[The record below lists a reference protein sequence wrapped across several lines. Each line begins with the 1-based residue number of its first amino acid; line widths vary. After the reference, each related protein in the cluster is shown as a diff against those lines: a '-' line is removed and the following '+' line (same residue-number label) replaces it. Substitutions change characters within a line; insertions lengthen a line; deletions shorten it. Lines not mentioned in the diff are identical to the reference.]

1 MAKMTTARA
10 IVRAL
15 IANGVDTVFGLPGI
29 QLDPLFNAF
38 HDERNHLRVIH
49 PRHEQSA
56 AYMAFGYAQ
65 ASAEIGVYAVVPGPG
80 ILNTTAALATAY
92 ATFTPVLAITGQIPS
107 HAIGK
112 GYGLL
117 HEIPD
122 QLSILQGLTK
132 WAGRI
137 EHPTQAPARMGTAFH
152 ELRSGVPRPVA
163 VESAPDVLRLEAD
176 IDAGEATPGEA
187 PIAPDA
193 AAVEEAAKL
202 LASARNPLIVAG
214 GGARHAGE
222 ALREVAEHLQAP
234 VVTHRM
240 GRGVLDDSHPLSV
253 TQPAAVKCWE
263 RADVV
268 LAVGTRFQHY
278 RAAWGAAGISTV
290 RIDVDPAQM
299 HRLGRPDVPILADA
313 GLALRA
319 LAGALGRFAASRAP
333 RDDEMAGLKA
343 AVRRELEEKA
353 GAQIEFLD
361 ALRAALPPDGVFVDE
376 LTQVGYVAR
385 SAFPVHAPRTF
396 ISSGYQGTLGAGFP
410 TALGVQVACPD
421 RAVLSINGDG
431 GFLFN
436 AQELSTAVQQGLG
449 VVAVVFDD
457 GAYGNVKRM
466 QEDLYDGRVIATE
479 LRNPDF
485 VKLAES
491 FGATGMRV
499 DTPGQLHD
507 AVAGAWGRSTPT
519 VVAVDVGKFPDP
531 FETVLPTRAVRP
543 G

>member
-56 AYMAFGYAQ
+56 AYMALGYAQ

-319 LAGALGRFAASRAP
+319 LAGALGRFAARRAP

-343 AVRRELEEKA
+343 AVRRDLEEKA

>member
-92 ATFTPVLAITGQIPS
+92 ATYTPVLAITGQIPS

-137 EHPTQAPARMGTAFH
+137 EHPTQAAARMGTAFH
-152 ELRSGVPRPVA
+152 ELRSGAPRPVA

-176 IDAGEATPGEA
+176 VDADEATPGEA

-193 AAVEEAAKL
+193 EAVEEAAKL

-222 ALREVAEHLQAP
+222 ALRDVAEHLQAP

-263 RADVV
+263 RADAV

-278 RAAWGAAGISTV
+278 RASWGAAGISTV

-319 LAGALGRFAASRAP
+319 LAGALGRLAARRAP

-343 AVRRELEEKA
+343 AIRRELEEKA

-431 GFLFN
+431 GFMFN

-449 VVAVVFDD
+449 VVAVVFVD

-491 FGATGMRV
+491 FGAMGMRV
-499 DTPGQLHD
+499 NTPGQLHD

-531 FETVLPTRAVRP
+531 FETVLPMRAVRP